1 MAWSMSPKD
10 TGLGVNMSPIEIIGL
25 TKRQKILADII
36 WGIED
41 WAQVEIFINSLSKRD
56 RIDCE
61 GIIEMMRM
69 SIVEQIADE
78 LKDKKNEY
86 PEASLVIDKIR
97 RQK

>member
-1 MAWSMSPKD
+1 
-10 TGLGVNMSPIEIIGL
+10 MSPIEITGL
-25 TKRQKILADII
+25 NKRQKILADII

-78 LKDKKNEY
+78 LKDSKNEY

>member
-1 MAWSMSPKD
+1 MND
-10 TGLGVNMSPIEIIGL
+10 IVITGLNR
-25 TKRQKILADII
+25 RQKILAEII
-36 WGIED
+36 WNIEEWD
-41 WAQVEIFINSLSKRD
+41 QVEIFMSSLPKRD

-86 PEASLVIDKIR
+86 PEASLVIDRIR

>member
-1 MAWSMSPKD
+1 
-10 TGLGVNMSPIEIIGL
+10 MSPIEIIGL

-41 WAQVEIFINSLSKRD
+41 WTQVEIFINSLSKRD

-69 SIVEQIADE
+69 AIVEQIADE
-78 LKDKKNEY
+78 LKDDKNEY
-86 PEASLVIDKIR
+86 PEASEVIEKIR

>member
-1 MAWSMSPKD
+1 MND
-10 TGLGVNMSPIEIIGL
+10 IVITGLNR
-25 TKRQKILADII
+25 RQKILAEII
-36 WGIED
+36 WNIEEWD
-41 WAQVEIFINSLSKRD
+41 QVEIFINSLPKRD

-86 PEASLVIDKIR
+86 PEASLVIDRIR

>member
-1 MAWSMSPKD
+1 
-10 TGLGVNMSPIEIIGL
+10 MSPIEITGL
-25 TKRQKILADII
+25 NKRQKILADII

-78 LKDKKNEY
+78 LKDSKN
-86 PEASLVIDKIR
+86 
-97 RQK
+97 

>member
-1 MAWSMSPKD
+1 
-10 TGLGVNMSPIEIIGL
+10 MSPIEITGL
-25 TKRQKILADII
+25 NKRQKILADII

-56 RIDCE
+56 KIDCE

-78 LKDKKNEY
+78 LKDSKNEY
-86 PEASLVIDKIR
+86 PEASLVIDRIR

>member
-1 MAWSMSPKD
+1 MAWSMWPKD

-78 LKDKKNEY
+78 LKDKKNE
-86 PEASLVIDKIR
+86 
-97 RQK
+97 